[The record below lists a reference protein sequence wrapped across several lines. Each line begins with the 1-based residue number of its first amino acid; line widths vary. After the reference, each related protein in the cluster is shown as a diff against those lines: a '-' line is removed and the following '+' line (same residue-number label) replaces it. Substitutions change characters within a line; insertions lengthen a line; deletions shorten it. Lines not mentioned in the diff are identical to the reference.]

1 LFFNSTSYNL
11 SSRAGKWIEV
21 LPAMRLFVPCIVPKD
36 MSMKLSRQIRVFLL
50 HARQDEECV
59 RRLYRRLV
67 RDGADVWLDQQRLL
81 PGQDWAY
88 EIRKAIHGSDI
99 VIACLSRQ
107 FNRQGG
113 YRHEELR
120 IALEKAAAL
129 PEGLTFLIPARLEI
143 CELPEPLRPW
153 QCVDLFEA
161 DGYKKLIRVL
171 KKWTIHP

>member
-1 LFFNSTSYNL
+1 
-11 SSRAGKWIEV
+11 
-21 LPAMRLFVPCIVPKD
+21 
-36 MSMKLSRQIRVFLL
+36 MKLSRKLRVFLL
-50 HARQDEECV
+50 YARRDEKFV
-59 RRLYRRLV
+59 RRLYQRLV
-67 RDGADVWLDQQRLL
+67 RESADVWLDQEKLL

-88 EIRKAIHGSDI
+88 EIRIAIQSSDI

-120 IALEKAAAL
+120 IALEKAASL
-129 PEGLTFLIPARLEI
+129 PDGSTFLIPARLER
-143 CELPEPLRPW
+143 CDLPEPLRRW

-171 KKWTIHP
+171 KEWAVIP